1 MSNELTITNQNQVAQ
16 PFSSQ
21 GMALVSR
28 QAQEVQAA
36 MVVAKRFPRDEN
48 EAYSKIML
56 ACQRKS
62 LAEQACYEYKRGGA
76 KVEGPSIRLAE
87 TIARAWGNIDYGIIE
102 LEQKDGKSEMMAYA
116 WDLETNTRITRIFSV
131 KHWRDTKTGGYALTD
146 SRDIYEITA
155 NLGARRVRACILQVI
170 PGDIVD
176 AAVEQCKKTLIGAY
190 KEPLADRIRSMITA
204 FEKDFQITKEMLENY
219 IGCKADVFS
228 ENDFIRLRNVYK
240 SLRDGMS
247 TREELFDIPRPT
259 ASAITEKSP
268 FEGAVKADDKK
279 KGKKDESKGEAE
291 QLEID
296 YSGTPFEDGEE

>member
-1 MSNELTITNQNQVAQ
+1 MSDELMVTNQQNQIRPTSAQ
-16 PFSSQ
+16 GQ
-21 GMALVSR
+21 ALVSR
-28 QAQEVQAA
+28 QAQEVQVG
-36 MVVAKRFPRDEN
+36 MLVAKRFPRDEN

-62 LAEQACYEYKRGGA
+62 LAEQACYEFKRGGT

-87 TIARAWGNIDYGIIE
+87 TIARAWGNMDYGIIE

-116 WDLETNTRITRIFSV
+116 WDLESNTRITRVFSA
-131 KHWRDTKTGGYALTD
+131 KHWRDTKGGGYALTD
-146 SRDIYEITA
+146 SRDIYELTA
-155 NLGARRVRACILQVI
+155 NLGARRVRACILQAI

-190 KEPLADRIRSMITA
+190 KEPLADRIRNMISS
-204 FEKDFQITKEMLENY
+204 FEKDFQVTKEMLENY

-247 TREELFDIPRPT
+247 TREELFDVPRPKP
-259 ASAITEKSP
+259 IVTEKSP
-268 FEGAVKADDKK
+268 FEDVIPAEKK
-279 KGKKDESKGEAE
+279 KGKKEEKADAE
-291 QLEID
+291 QVEVD
-296 YSGTPFEDGEE
+296 FTGTPFGDDE